1 MLSQDF
7 PEDDYVTRDTHDTS
21 ESKDITVQVGYLAM
35 CTFLE
40 ELYTKFEFDQ
50 LGGILG
56 GLQLLADGTP
66 ADPGMWAD
74 WIRAVDRARSAQS
87 APPH

>member
-1 MLSQDF
+1 MT
-7 PEDDYVTRDTHDTS
+7 TRTPHVSDS
-21 ESKDITVQVGYLAM
+21 NDITVQVGYLAM
-35 CTFLE
+35 YSFLE

-66 ADPGMWAD
+66 ADPGMWSD
-74 WIRAVDRARSAQS
+74 WMRAVDRARSMQPMPPQS
-87 APPH
+87 AA

>member
-1 MLSQDF
+1 MVEETQVGYPQGND
-7 PEDDYVTRDTHDTS
+7 
-21 ESKDITVQVGYLAM
+21 SKDITVEVGYLAM
-35 CTFLE
+35 VSFLE

-66 ADPGMWAD
+66 ADPGMWSD
-74 WIRAVDRARSAQS
+74 WLRAVDRARSTQPTPPQS
-87 APPH
+87 AD